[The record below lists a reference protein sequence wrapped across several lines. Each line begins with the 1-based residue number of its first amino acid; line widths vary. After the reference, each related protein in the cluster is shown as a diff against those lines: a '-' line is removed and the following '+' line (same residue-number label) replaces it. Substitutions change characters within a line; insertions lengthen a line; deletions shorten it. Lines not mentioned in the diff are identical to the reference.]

1 MDNEK
6 RLTEADRSALLKYL
20 DALIYTW
27 SLSPADSK
35 VEETLSDAIDEVVDR
50 LLMARV
56 DKSRRL
62 DAACSSSESQE
73 IASAIRSAFAD
84 DEEDEGDDG

>member
-50 LLMARV
+50 LLMAYV
-56 DKSRRL
+56 DKARRL
-62 DAACSSSESQE
+62 DEARSSAESQE
-73 IASAIRSAFAD
+73 IASAIQSALAD
-84 DEEDEGDDG
+84 DEEVDG